1 MKKSILFCII
11 ALLLIFGA
19 WKAKKM
25 TIGGQWCLWPC
36 VHIFGDW
43 RKVPLW
49 PCPEGYPNCCDAGIE
64 VIEEMAEPEYKRG
77 DITEGGGIYIGD
89 LAPGEGVGIEVT
101 TSFDTG
107 ESSMVITSSVI
118 HSYEYE
124 EGFNDAIDCMTLLDL
139 ELDLKGQRATWGER
153 ADICRERFDINH

>member
-1 MKKSILFCII
+1 M
-11 ALLLIFGA
+11 
-19 WKAKKM
+19 
-25 TIGGQWCLWPC
+25 
-36 VHIFGDW
+36 
-43 RKVPLW
+43 
-49 PCPEGYPNCCDAGIE
+49 
-64 VIEEMAEPEYKRG
+64 
-77 DITEGGGIYIGD
+77 
-89 LAPGEGVGIEVT
+89 GIEVT